1 MYFLN
6 EQVSKEW
13 LMRLKKHWKRLKH
26 LRRSFICFI
35 IMDFSTK
42 LLHFLYYCIF
52 AYYFKFQIVESM
64 CNWCV
69 CMLSLLISSFY
80 LCNGS
85 NNLIFLSQLPARQE
99 PVLDSSKYTAVDV
112 RIVSRFSMT
121 CCNYLYN

>member
-99 PVLDSSKYTAVDV
+99 PVLDSSKYTAADV
-112 RIVSRFSMT
+112 RIVSRFSMI
-121 CCNYLYN
+121 CKSFFI